1 MSNLRTANRY
11 AEALMTTADEL
22 QVLKLVS
29 DDFVILRRIINES
42 HEFQLFLR
50 SPVLKKEKKQ
60 QVFETTFGKAI
71 QPLTLKF
78 LFLLT
83 EKGREDVLL
92 SIIEAFFR
100 LQDEMLG
107 IVNIRVKS
115 ATELSAQQTTQ
126 LEQRFEAYS
135 KKKVRIDVSLDP
147 KLIGGFIAR
156 MGDTMFDGSVKRQ
169 LELLRKRFAEEIT
182 VVSSPNSI
190 I

>member
-11 AEALMTTADEL
+11 AEALMTTAKEL
-22 QVLKLVS
+22 QVLTHVS
-29 DDFVILRRIINES
+29 DDFVVLQRIINES
-42 HEFQLFLR
+42 HEFQLFLK

-60 QVFETTFGKAI
+60 QVFETTFGKVI
-71 QPLTLKF
+71 QPLTIKF
-78 LFLLT
+78 LSLLV
-83 EKGREDVLL
+83 EKGREDILF

-107 IVNIRVKS
+107 IVNVHVL
-115 ATELSAQQTTQ
+115 AAAELSEQQTAQ

-156 MGDTMFDGSVKRQ
+156 IGDTVFDGSVKRQ
-169 LELLRKRFAEEIT
+169 LELLRKRFIEEIT
-182 VVSSPNSI
+182 VVSPPNSD
-190 I
+190 